1 MALRLTR
8 WTPGREVLIRDE
20 AWSLCCVLGYDAL
33 SKQCPS
39 LSNQEYKWGT
49 SQLSEKADKMSG
61 GDLRWTRTSHPGES
75 SNTPDVATCY
85 GNWDKLS
92 WTGHV
97 VRAQTFKPPLT
108 PPPLPPGCSQ
118 AQALNC

>member
-20 AWSLCCVLGYDAL
+20 AWSLCCVLGYDTL

-39 LSNQEYKWGT
+39 LSTQEYKWGT

-61 GDLRWTRTSHPGES
+61 GDPRWTDILSRGE
-75 SNTPDVATCY
+75 
-85 GNWDKLS
+85 
-92 WTGHV
+92 
-97 VRAQTFKPPLT
+97 
-108 PPPLPPGCSQ
+108 
-118 AQALNC
+118 